1 MGQVVQLPDR
11 SSEATVHYGERLK
24 TAGNPWT
31 RKEKKLLDKI
41 EFLEAM
47 VLVLDDV
54 RLKNI
59 RENDHGMMEVVQEE
73 IPRYIERIEEI
84 RRDLESLRAKYGRSL
99 LSVARG

>member
-11 SSEATVHYGERLK
+11 RRDQVVQYGERLQ
-24 TAGNPWT
+24 TAGEPWT
-31 RKEKKLLDKI
+31 RKEKKLLDRL

-47 VLVLDDV
+47 HLVLHEV

-59 RENDHGMMEVVQEE
+59 RDRDYGMMESVQEE
-73 IPRYIERIEEI
+73 IPMYIERMEKV
-84 RRDLESLRAKYGRSL
+84 RRDLEVLRAKYGRSL